1 MYNFGQNGA
10 SIGIWRTKFRKFSE
24 FCEKISIWRSI
35 GYNGRE
41 HPKNHEIYPPT
52 PIYKIVMNSLKKT
65 LTLAAVGSLFG
76 AGSALAV
83 DFSINTTFAYESE
96 YVFRGIQ
103 LADESFQPSVEAAID
118 SAYIGIWT
126 NLPIDDID
134 DVGNEIDF
142 YGGYGFD
149 LYEGISL
156 DLGATVYYYPENTDP
171 TLDDSTFEAFVGF
184 SFDVLLEPGL
194 YLYWDFDLDTFT
206 IEASGSYSYDLADAG
221 FDKASLDLSAYLGS
235 VSPDVGDS
243 YVYVGGGVDLSYA
256 FSDNASGAIGLR
268 ISNNDFGFGVKDSN
282 FWFGVSFSA
291 GF

>member
-1 MYNFGQNGA
+1 
-10 SIGIWRTKFRKFSE
+10 
-24 FCEKISIWRSI
+24 
-35 GYNGRE
+35 
-41 HPKNHEIYPPT
+41 
-52 PIYKIVMNSLKKT
+52 MNSLKKT

-76 AGSALAV
+76 AGSTLAV
-83 DFSINTTFAYESE
+83 DLSISTTFAYESE
-96 YVFRGIQ
+96 YVFRGIGFNGK
-103 LADESFQPSVEAAID
+103 SFQPSVEASID
-118 SAYIGIWT
+118 NAYIGIWA
-126 NLPIDDID
+126 NLPIDDPTGSLLE
-134 DVGNEIDF
+134 GNEIDF
-142 YGGYGFD
+142 YGGYGID

-156 DLGATVYYYPENTDP
+156 DLGATLYYFPETASVG
-171 TLDDSTFEAFVGF
+171 DDSTFEIFGGI
-184 SFDVLLEPGL
+184 SFAVPFEPAV
-194 YLYWDFDLDTFT
+194 YLFWDFDLDTFT

-243 YVYVGGGVDLSYA
+243 YVYVGGAVDLSYA

>member
-1 MYNFGQNGA
+1 MYNFGQPGA
-10 SIGIWRTKFRKFSE
+10 STGIWRAKFRKFSE
-24 FCEKISIWRSI
+24 FFEKISIWRGI

-41 HPKNHEIYPPT
+41 HPKNHGIYPQT

-65 LTLAAVGSLFG
+65 LTLAAVSSLFG

-103 LADESFQPSVEAAID
+103 LANDSFQPAVEAAID
-118 SAYIGIWT
+118 SAYIGIWA
-126 NLPIDDID
+126 NLPIDDPT
-134 DVGNEIDF
+134 GAAGTEIDF
-142 YGGYGFD
+142 YGGYGID

-156 DLGATVYYYPENTDP
+156 DVGATVYYYPEI
-171 TLDDSTFEAFVGF
+171 DDSTFEAYVGF
-184 SFDVLLEPGL
+184 SFDVLLEPGV

-206 IEASGSYSYDLADAG
+206 IEASASYSYDLADAG

-243 YVYVGGGVDLSYA
+243 YVYVGGTVDLSYA

-268 ISNNDFGFGVKDSN
+268 ISNNDVGFGVRDSN
-282 FWFGVSFSA
+282 FWVGISFSA